1 MKIVNIVSAFIVL
14 ALFAALV
21 YTVPKAILTF
31 GIAEIKMV
39 LLNVFYMIW
48 FGLLFKT
55 TKGEN
60 ENGG

>member
-1 MKIVNIVSAFIVL
+1 MKIVNIVSAFLVL
-14 ALFAALV
+14 ALFAALI
-21 YTVPKAILTF
+21 YTVPKAISTF
-31 GIAEIKMV
+31 EMADIKIA
-39 LLNVFYMIW
+39 LLDVFYMIW